1 MSHCDKRSLN
11 VVPFFTVHSI
21 QRTAANDES
30 IYTAS
35 TTTTAATAT
44 TTTATTTV
52 ISQPNIPTPLS
63 IHGNVATFFF
73 ANNIFYF
80 TTIDF

>member
-1 MSHCDKRSLN
+1 MDVGKTKAIFS
-11 VVPFFTVHSI
+11 FFTVHSI
-21 QRTAANDES
+21 QESTANDES

-35 TTTTAATAT
+35 TTS

-52 ISQPNIPTPLS
+52 ISQPNIPTPLC

-73 ANNIFYF
+73 ANKMFYF